1 MGARVSVVPS
11 TVDSIREQ
19 IVEAVKLS
27 IGSHGKCI
35 AISQPW
41 GIYSTST
48 DYPLVK
54 AWMTT
59 SVLSAEYMGTRDIR
73 EDDLNIMVVPL
84 CDELDF
90 PLLTSKIIESFRP
103 YFNTETVR
111 GFMHAT
117 YSESLAKLT
126 VQQAEV
132 VQTDIAK
139 PYAGVKFL
147 IKAKY
152 QVI

>member
-1 MGARVSVVPS
+1 MSTVPS

-27 IGSHGKCI
+27 IGANGKCI
-35 AISQPW
+35 AISQPY
-41 GIYSTST
+41 GIYSSSS

-54 AWMTT
+54 CWMAN
-59 SVLSAEYMGTRDIR
+59 SVLSAEYFATRDIR

-84 CDELDF
+84 CDESDF

-103 YFNTETVR
+103 FFNTETVR
-111 GFMHAT
+111 QYMHSN
-117 YSESLAKLT
+117 YSGNLAKLT
-126 VQQAEV
+126 MQQAEV
-132 VQTDIAK
+132 VQTDLAK
-139 PYAGVKFL
+139 PYAGVKFS

>member
-1 MGARVSVVPS
+1 VSTVPS

-27 IGSHGKCI
+27 IGANGKCI
-35 AISQPW
+35 AISQPY
-41 GIYSTST
+41 GIYSSSS

-54 AWMTT
+54 CWMAN
-59 SVLSAEYMGTRDIR
+59 SVLSAEYFATRDIR

-84 CDELDF
+84 CDESDF
-90 PLLTSKIIESFRP
+90 PLLTSKVVESFRP
-103 YFNTETVR
+103 FFNTETVR
-111 GFMHAT
+111 QYMHSN
-117 YSESLAKLT
+117 YSGNLAKLT
-126 VQQAEV
+126 MQQAEV
-132 VQTDIAK
+132 VQTDLAK
-139 PYAGVKFL
+139 PYAGVKFS

>member
-1 MGARVSVVPS
+1 VTVPS
-11 TVDSIREQ
+11 TVTSIREQ

-27 IGSHGKCI
+27 IGANGKCL

-54 AWMTT
+54 AWMST
-59 SVLSAEYMGTRDIR
+59 SVLSAEYFGTRDIR

-90 PLLTSKIIESFRP
+90 PLLTSKVIESFRP

-111 GFMHAT
+111 GFMYST
-117 YSESLAKLT
+117 YADSLTKLT
-126 VQQAEV
+126 MQQAEV
-132 VQTDIAK
+132 IQLDTNK
-139 PYAGVKFL
+139 PYAGVKFT

-152 QVI
+152 QIV

>member
-1 MGARVSVVPS
+1 MTVPS

-41 GIYSTST
+41 GIYSTSN

-54 AWMTT
+54 VWMST

-90 PLLTSKIIESFRP
+90 PLLTSKVIESFRP

-111 GFMHAT
+111 GFLYPT
-117 YSESLAKLT
+117 YSDSLAKLT
-126 VQQAEV
+126 MQQAEV
-132 VQTDIAK
+132 VQLDTNK
-139 PYAGVKFL
+139 PYAGVQFT

-152 QVI
+152 QIV